1 MYPFRKAGGIQ
12 ILRCQGIA
20 VNYYGCT
27 LGALALNPSGF
38 CNVGVYSAVK
48 YRDGQPAA
56 ILGIIVDN
64 SHQEAFEKTL
74 REGEARYRIATE
86 ADQTGVWDHDLQTGE
101 MVIDTNLINLLGF
114 NEGEITR
121 WDALK
126 ALFLTD
132 DVTRIMEHSRAYIN
146 GQIPRFEVQAGC
158 WTTMIRCDGF

>member
-1 MYPFRKAGGIQ
+1 M
-12 ILRCQGIA
+12 
-20 VNYYGCT
+20 
-27 LGALALNPSGF
+27 
-38 CNVGVYSAVK
+38 K